1 MFLIFDTETTGLPK
15 NYNAPIS
22 DLDNW
27 PRMVQL
33 AWQLHDERGQL
44 VEVKNFIVKP
54 EGYTIPYNAEQIH
67 GISTERAM
75 REGVEL
81 SFALEEFNKAL
92 AKSQFNVG
100 HNIEFDIKVMGAE
113 YLRKQIATT
122 LHDLRVVDTKEET
135 TDYCAIPG
143 GKGGK
148 FKWPTLTEL
157 YQKLFNEGFAEA
169 HNASAD
175 VEATTRAF
183 LEAVR
188 IGVIT
193 KDKLGFDDAAVKA
206 FVEANPETI
215 QLIGLNIKPYSP
227 LDSEETQQVEAAPI
241 SKKPAGKV
249 DLTAVEGLSFSHLH
263 NHTQYSVLQSTTIVK
278 KMVAKAIAD
287 KMPAVALTDSGNM
300 MAAFQFVKEVSGYNK
315 GVNDRKKAAEE
326 KGEPFNEQP
335 LKGIIGCEVNICR
348 NRLDKTNK
356 DNGYAV
362 VLLAKNKAGYHN
374 LAKMSSIAYTEG
386 FYYVPRIDRETLLK
400 YKENIIVSTG
410 GVLGEV
416 PNMILNIGETQ
427 AEEAFLWW
435 KEQFGEDF
443 YAELLRHGQPEEDKV
458 NEVLIRFCNKHG
470 VKYFAANNTFYLEK
484 TDAKAHDILLCVKD
498 GEKVSTPIGRGRG
511 FRYGFPN
518 EEYYFKTQAEMK
530 KIFADLPEA
539 LETIGEITDKIEPYE
554 LARGV
559 LLPKFDIPEQFI
571 HAEDDV
577 DGGKRGENA
586 FLRHLTYE
594 GAKKRYEEITPDIAE
609 RLDFEL
615 EVIAK
620 TGYPGYFLIVQ
631 DFTTEARNM
640 GVSVGPGRGSAAG
653 SAVAY
658 CIGITNVDPIKYD
671 LLFERFLNPDRVSMP
686 DIDIDFD
693 DRGRGRVIDYVVS
706 KYGASQ
712 VAQIITYGTMAAKS
726 ALRDTARVLDL
737 PLPDADKLAKL
748 MPESD
753 LNVVL
758 GASDDELKNKLKNAE
773 QLDLAKQMRA
783 LAVGNDLT
791 AQTLQQAKMLEG
803 SLRNTGVHACGV
815 IITPEDIS
823 NLIPVA
829 NAKDSAMV
837 VTQFDNSVVESAG
850 LLKMDFLGLR
860 NLTIINDAVE
870 NVRLRHGIT
879 IIPDEIPLD
888 DVKTYELFQRGET
901 NGIFQFESPGM
912 QKHLKALKPDKFG
925 DLIAMNALYRPGPLE
940 YIPNFIR
947 RKHGLEEVVYDLADM
962 EEYLKDTYG
971 ITVYQEQVMLLS
983 QKLAGFTKGEA
994 DTLRKAMGKKDRPT
1008 LDKMKPKFLEGAGK
1022 NGHAKDICEKV
1033 WTDWEAFAM
1042 YAFNK
1047 SHSTCYAY
1055 IAFHTAYFKANY
1067 PAEYMAAV
1075 LTNNMSNIKNVTFFM
1090 EECKRMRAPVLGPDV
1105 NESSYF
1111 FSVNQKGEIRFGLG
1125 AIKGVGEAAV
1135 ASIVKEREENGPY
1148 KNLFDFIKRLDFR
1161 SVNKKTI
1168 ESMILAGA
1176 LDGFEGVHRALF
1188 FTDVDGQNFL
1198 ERSLRYG
1205 QSYQEALNAP
1215 PDLFGNS
1222 SSVSISDPV
1231 IPKVEPWNKLLEL
1244 AREKEVVGI
1253 FLTGHP
1259 LDEYRIEMDHYCSVS
1274 LDRLQDLSKFNEK
1287 EISFAGIIA
1296 SAQERID
1303 KNGNPFGIFLMEDFS
1318 GSYEFK
1324 AFKDDYAK
1332 IRHAIIPN
1340 AFVFGRAMVQP
1351 PWRGADRLDVKFKEI
1366 TFLSEIMGKM
1376 TKELVIGFPVESLTT
1391 DLVDRLFE
1399 ILDQHKGST
1408 PVRILLSDYGQR
1420 MEVNLPSKHFRV
1432 DLSKE
1437 LLTKIKESFPLLN
1450 NFNGDDQLRTSF
1462 EAGKGRLSFVASLTA
1477 IKQEVNDN
1485 TDDNVDVSMDSMDF
1499 VEEFD

>member
-1 MFLIFDTETTGLPK
+1 MFLIFDTETTGLPRDW
-15 NYNAPIS
+15 NAPLTDS
-22 DLDNW
+22 
-27 PRMVQL
+27 
-33 AWQLHDERGQL
+33 
-44 VEVKNFIVKP
+44 EVKNFIVKP
-54 EGYTIPYNAEQIH
+54 EGYTIPFNAEKIH
-67 GISTERAM
+67 GISTDRAIK
-75 REGVEL
+75 EGVDL
-81 SFALEEFNKAL
+81 SFVLDEFNKAL
-92 AKSQFNVG
+92 EKSKYNVG
-100 HNIEFDIKVMGAE
+100 HNIEFDINILGAE
-113 YLRKQIATT
+113 FIRKQMDTT
-122 LHDLRVVDTKEET
+122 LHALAVIDTKEET

-157 YQKLFNEGFAEA
+157 YEKLFGERFAEA

-188 IGVIT
+188 IGVIP
-193 KDKLGFDDAAVKA
+193 KAKLGFDDEAVKA
-206 FVEANPETI
+206 FVELNPATI

-227 LDSEETQQVEAAPI
+227 IDSGEAEVAIEQAAPTPKAPV
-241 SKKPAGKV
+241 KKA
-249 DLTAVEGLSFSHLH
+249 DLSAVEGLAYSHLH

-278 KMVAKAIAD
+278 KMVAKAVAY

-300 MAAFQFVKEVSGYNK
+300 MAAFNFVKEVSGYNK
-315 GVNDRKKAAEE
+315 GWSERKKAAEE
-326 KGEPFNEQP
+326 KGEDFNELP
-335 LKGIIGCEVNICR
+335 LKGIVGCEMNINR
-348 NRLDKTNK
+348 NRLDKTTK
-356 DNGYAV
+356 DNGYGI
-362 VLLAKNKAGYHN
+362 VLLAKNKVGYHN

-400 YKENIIVSTG
+400 YKSDLIVTTG
-410 GVLGEV
+410 GLFSEV
-416 PNMILNIGETQ
+416 PNLILNIGENQ
-427 AEEAFLWW
+427 AEEAFVWW

-458 NEVLIRFCNKHG
+458 NEVLIRFCKKHN
-470 VKYFAANNTFYLEK
+470 VKYFAANNTFYLDK
-484 TDAKAHDILLCVKD
+484 SDAKAHDILLCVKD

-511 FRYGFPN
+511 FRYGFAN
-518 EEYYFKTQAEMK
+518 EEYYFKTQEDMK
-530 KIFADLPEA
+530 KLFADLPESI
-539 LETIGEITDKIEPYE
+539 ENISEIVDKVESYE

-594 GAKKRYEEITPDIAE
+594 GAKKRYGDITPEIAE

-631 DFTTEARNM
+631 DFTTEARRI

-658 CIGITNVDPIKYD
+658 CVAITNVDPIKYD

-693 DRGRGRVIDYVVS
+693 DRGRGRVIDYVVA

-737 PLPDADKLAKL
+737 PLPDADRLAKL

-753 LNVVL
+753 LNIVL
-758 GASDDELKNKLKNAE
+758 GSAEEELKSKLKNAD
-773 QLDLAKQMRA
+773 QVDLAKQFRA
-783 LAVGNDLT
+783 LATGNDLT
-791 AQTLQQAKMLEG
+791 AQTIQQARMLEG

-870 NVRLRHGIT
+870 NIRKRHGIT
-879 IIPDEIPLD
+879 IVPDDIPLD

-901 NGIFQFESPGM
+901 NGIFQFESLGM
-912 QKHLKALKPDKFG
+912 QKYLKGLKPDKFD

-947 RKHGLEEVVYDLADM
+947 RKHGLEPVVYDLADM

-1022 NGHAKDICEKV
+1022 NGHDKTICEKV

-1047 SHSTCYAY
+1047 SHSTCYA
-1055 IAFHTAYFKANY
+1055 
-1067 PAEYMAAV
+1067 
-1075 LTNNMSNIKNVTFFM
+1075 
-1090 EECKRMRAPVLGPDV
+1090 
-1105 NESSYF
+1105 
-1111 FSVNQKGEIRFGLG
+1111 
-1125 AIKGVGEAAV
+1125 
-1135 ASIVKEREENGPY
+1135 
-1148 KNLFDFIKRLDFR
+1148 
-1161 SVNKKTI
+1161 
-1168 ESMILAGA
+1168 
-1176 LDGFEGVHRALF
+1176 
-1188 FTDVDGQNFL
+1188 
-1198 ERSLRYG
+1198 
-1205 QSYQEALNAP
+1205 
-1215 PDLFGNS
+1215 
-1222 SSVSISDPV
+1222 
-1231 IPKVEPWNKLLEL
+1231 
-1244 AREKEVVGI
+1244 
-1253 FLTGHP
+1253 
-1259 LDEYRIEMDHYCSVS
+1259 
-1274 LDRLQDLSKFNEK
+1274 
-1287 EISFAGIIA
+1287 
-1296 SAQERID
+1296 
-1303 KNGNPFGIFLMEDFS
+1303 
-1318 GSYEFK
+1318 
-1324 AFKDDYAK
+1324 
-1332 IRHAIIPN
+1332 
-1340 AFVFGRAMVQP
+1340 
-1351 PWRGADRLDVKFKEI
+1351 
-1366 TFLSEIMGKM
+1366 
-1376 TKELVIGFPVESLTT
+1376 
-1391 DLVDRLFE
+1391 
-1399 ILDQHKGST
+1399 
-1408 PVRILLSDYGQR
+1408 ILLSI
-1420 MEVNLPSKHFRV
+1420 P
-1432 DLSKE
+1432 
-1437 LLTKIKESFPLLN
+1437 LT
-1450 NFNGDDQLRTSF
+1450 
-1462 EAGKGRLSFVASLTA
+1462 
-1477 IKQEVNDN
+1477 
-1485 TDDNVDVSMDSMDF
+1485 
-1499 VEEFD
+1499 